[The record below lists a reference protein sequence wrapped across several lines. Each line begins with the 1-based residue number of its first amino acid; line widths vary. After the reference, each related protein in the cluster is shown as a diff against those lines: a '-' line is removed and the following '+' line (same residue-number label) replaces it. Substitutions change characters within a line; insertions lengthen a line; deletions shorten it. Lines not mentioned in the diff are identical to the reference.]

1 MVSGTF
7 LQHGMLEQRMRSHN
21 KGVNDGTDFGSGV
34 FPFSVMTQKA
44 IMENCHGTHAFDV
57 AEMSQ
62 K

>member
-1 MVSGTF
+1 
-7 LQHGMLEQRMRSHN
+7 MRSHN

-44 IMENCHGTHAFDV
+44 IMENCHGTHTFDV
-57 AEMSQ
+57 AEISQ